1 MARKC
6 AITGKGPR
14 SGNNVSHA
22 KNRTKRWFR
31 PNLQSKRIW
40 VPEENRYVRIK
51 ISTSPA
57 DRHES
62 RTADMRMATG
72 FAGQGRQGIAAAL
85 KRRV

>member
-31 PNLQSKRIW
+31 PNLVTKRIW
-40 VPEENRYVRIK
+40 VDELGRHIRLKV
-51 ISTSPA
+51 STKTLKA
-57 DRHES
+57 IDRDGLL
-62 RTADMRMATG
+62 RT
-72 FAGQGRQGIAAAL
+72 L
-85 KRRV
+85 KKNGLQLKDVI